1 MMRQRLRPSAIAVIG
16 LACRYPE
23 ASTPRQLWEN
33 ILARRRQFRRFPDC
47 RLPLAD
53 YYDPDPTVPD
63 KTYGRRAALI
73 DGFDFDWSGRR
84 IPVSTVRT
92 TDMVHWLALETSLAA
107 VADAGYSPVDLPG
120 ERTGVIVGNTL
131 TGEQT
136 RAHTLRL
143 RWPFVR
149 RALHRAARAQGLDES
164 QMDRLTQALKDRY
177 LAVFPPVDEDTL
189 AGGLSNTIAGRIC
202 NYLNLMGGGFS
213 VDGACASSLLAVAHA
228 ASRLVNQD
236 LDLAIVGG
244 VDISLDPFEL
254 VGFAKT
260 GALTDGDMM
269 VYDRGGKGFIPGEGC
284 GFMVLKPLADARRDG
299 NPVYAVIRG
308 WGISSDGAGSGIT
321 APSVSGQALALERAY
336 QLSPFGISDLDFIE
350 GHGTGTTVGDRVEL
364 EAIAQVLGKAP
375 LNGGEQR
382 PCGITSLKSI
392 LGHTKAASG
401 IGGLIKAVMAVNRRV
416 VPPTAACHEPHPA
429 FDHAARRLYPVRQGR
444 RESATKQLRAG
455 VSSMGFGGINCHVTI
470 DSADPPDDRLKPLL
484 DEVMLLA
491 HPQES
496 EVLLIGGGS
505 QTEMLKKI
513 GELIRMADGISM
525 AELADL
531 SAHLSRQLP
540 PDPLVRA
547 AIVTGHPD
555 DLLARLAQFEK
566 TLRHAW
572 PVESTRPAT
581 SMGPD
586 MWLGA
591 GNTTPRIGFLFPGQG
606 SQQINMARNL
616 VQRFPWARSRLK
628 LADRITRKLSGV
640 PLSHRVFRDIDRA
653 ASSEEK
659 QRWISVLSRTENA
672 QPAICLASM
681 LWLDYL
687 SRLGV
692 RPEAVGGHSLGE
704 LTACH
709 AAGGFG
715 AATLLEFAVR
725 RGNAM
730 ADQAGVP
737 GAMVSLQCDE
747 STAIAL
753 IPRIDGYLTV
763 ANRNS
768 PRQTVLSGESAA
780 VEALV
785 GMARENGISA
795 RILAV
800 SGAFHSRLS
809 QDAAERVAAMGLL
822 AKPLSA
828 TACRFFSS
836 VDGALLESG
845 QPLSGHFSRQIRSRV
860 DFIRLAE
867 EMAACCDLILEVGP
881 GRVLSGLTA
890 DVLGEAGPLCLPV
903 EGSAGNLTDLNR
915 ALAAMYALGVAIH
928 WETLF
933 ENRLIRPFV
942 PAAEKSFVVNPCETL
957 PGTDSRDPDVVG
969 PPGNENHTL
978 LNEALAGVPQ
988 PVAARYLE
996 SRGAFLKR
1004 VIQADL
1010 SFWDPDARPLGDSAE
1025 KPIAPQAAELKPAVV
1040 QATLFGLVSEV
1051 TGFSTATLSRNARL
1065 LDDLNLDSI
1074 KAGDLIARF
1083 AKAYGSTF
1091 PDPTLL
1097 TNAALGD
1104 LIDAV
1109 IRLGGDR
1116 SQSIDRPG
1124 QAQAI
1129 APADTLAELI
1139 RQAARITGFSGESLD
1154 ADLPV
1159 ERDLKIGP
1167 EKLQKLIERT
1177 AVALGMQPHLDLGPL
1192 RSRSLRQIGVILNR
1206 MTRRQHFPA
1215 DDGVGEVLG
1224 SAAIGRAT
1232 WVRNFHMDLL
1242 ATPYPPFSETRSMR
1256 SENDWQNA
1264 RVLILHSSDTADV
1277 AEALV
1282 QQLFRRGAFTLVLA
1296 IDAESAA
1303 QRARDPEF
1311 SHLLAVLPK
1320 TGQPETDRSALLQR
1334 LIHMRASVVS
1344 PPSAARAPR
1353 RRTTVV
1359 WIQFGGGYFGRD
1371 PRFARLDCCGALSL
1385 GASLHLER
1393 ADLRVR
1399 VVDFSPALPPEIL
1412 ALETLAE
1419 MITEEA
1425 FAAVGY
1431 DHARTRRTFCA
1442 RLSQPLAYQRR
1453 ALVWSEADVILVTGG
1468 ARGITAECA
1477 LSVARK
1483 TGARMALVGRTPHP
1497 DGAAEMPPSVAIRSL
1512 MARYTALGL
1521 SAVYFSCDMA
1531 DRDAVDRMVAAVTED
1546 LGPITGVI
1554 HGAGLNRPRLTGQ
1567 VQLHQAFTECAP
1579 KVLGLLHL
1587 MDALEAT
1594 PPKLMVA
1601 LGSIIGIT
1609 GMPGNGWY
1617 GFSNEVMDIA
1627 LRGFAADHPET
1638 GTITVAYSIWRDQ
1651 GMGAR
1656 LGSVASLGKQGIDAI
1671 PTHEGVER
1679 FLKIFTHDPGS
1690 RQVVIT
1696 ARMGSLKTWPH
1707 AWPETPHGFR
1717 FLENRIH
1724 MTPGVEVVFSTRLSL
1739 ETDPYLKDHQ
1749 FQGSFL
1755 FPTVF
1760 GLEAMAQA
1768 ACYLTGKTAVDR
1780 VQIRD
1785 IHLQRPITV
1794 DPRSGAQITIQV
1806 IRAEAQ
1812 AEGETIVHAGIRK
1825 EGTGDTRDAFSATV
1839 VFNPTESETL
1849 GVPARPETPLPL
1861 VPQTDLY
1868 RPGLLFQGPRFQAI
1882 ETVWEICASDEKA
1895 VQALVTARITPV
1907 NQRSAAAFGS
1917 GNSSHLCLGD
1927 PFFCDTLL
1935 QSAALLAP
1943 QDTSLPIA
1951 IDRMDLLPEFF
1962 SASAPATLQ
1971 VALVERKEPDL
1982 IYRVAATSENGTPMA
1997 LLTGYR
2003 LRILKHHDDYPTV
2016 ADLTLPQER
2025 DRCLINQALDEVC
2038 PSLSLTPPH
2047 LELAVIPG
2055 IHDMN
2060 QPARRKVTEP
2070 ILKRSL
2076 AAAAQRYRLPLSS
2089 GDIRWRKNGKPAVAD
2104 SGSTALDVSLTHDD
2118 RICLCVCGPGPL
2130 GCDLAT
2136 VTARERCDWIGVL
2149 GRGRA
2154 ELLDRLIGQE
2164 DPLDVAGTRIW
2175 TAMETTIKAGGQP
2188 GADLN
2193 LIQKSGD
2200 AVLFAAAGDGGL
2212 PIQILTLVI
2221 RLTWGSLRI
2230 FAVTA
2235 ARPALPKF
2243 RELLLSADYPGY
2255 EPLYQTRPFEM
2266 LQGGPQGQLV
2276 FVQRLPVTFQ
2286 PSANLSRTI
2295 YFSNYIKWMGN
2306 TREASAWPVLAQMA
2320 NQFASGR
2327 WGGVTNYGHLKI
2339 LGEAG
2344 TSDRIEIR
2352 MWVSDN
2358 GGPEDATMTLSYDFR
2373 KILPDGGCQRLAF
2386 CRLQTTWVE
2395 ILGPGLAK
2403 VAPYPAYYGQFIAD
2417 MCPRFDAPDIPEPMP
2432 ESLGHLF
2439 DVDDDPILFAA
2450 AAGPAALPVIR
2461 EQIVDTT
2468 LSHANLVGNIYYA
2481 NYYEWQGEIRDRFF
2495 YELIPDYFHGVGEKG
2510 ELLALESRVDHL
2522 REAMPFDRILLTMAV
2537 KEVRSCQVTLHVD
2550 YFRLEPDGSP
2560 VKIAYGMHRAAWVT
2574 RDAQRRPTAAPF
2586 PGRVRAAFE
2595 TMVQQTGS
2603 ALGREKSARQIAGS

>member
-23 ASTPRQLWEN
+23 AITPRQLWEN
-33 ILARRRQFRRFPDC
+33 ILAQRRQFRRFPNC

-92 TDMVHWLALETSLAA
+92 TDLVHWLALETSLAA
-107 VADAGYSPVDLPG
+107 VADAGYSPADLPG
-120 ERTGVIVGNTL
+120 ERTGVIIGNSL

-164 QMDRLTQALKDRY
+164 QVDRLTQALKERY

-228 ASRLVNQD
+228 ASRLVNRD

-299 NPVYAVIRG
+299 NPVYAVLRG

-336 QLSPFGISDLDFIE
+336 QHSPFGISDLDFIE

-364 EAIAQVLGKAP
+364 EAIARVLGKAP

-505 QTEMLKKI
+505 QTEMLRKI
-513 GELIRMADGISM
+513 GELIRVADGISM

-555 DLLARLAQFEK
+555 DLLARLAQLERS
-566 TLRHAW
+566 LRHTW
-572 PVESTRPAT
+572 PVGSTRPAT
-581 SMGPD
+581 SIGPD
-586 MWLGA
+586 MWLGV

-628 LADRITRKLSGV
+628 QADRITRKLSGV
-640 PLSHRVFRDIDRA
+640 RLSHRVFRDIDRA

-709 AAGGFG
+709 AAGVFG

-725 RGNAM
+725 RGKAM

-747 STAIAL
+747 ATAIAL
-753 IPRIDGYLTV
+753 IPRVHGYLTV

-795 RILAV
+795 RVLPV

-828 TACRFFSS
+828 MACRFFSS

-881 GRVLSGLTA
+881 GRVLSGLAA
-890 DVLGEAGPLCLPV
+890 DVLGEAGPLC
-903 EGSAGNLTDLNR
+903 
-915 ALAAMYALGVAIH
+915 
-928 WETLF
+928 
-933 ENRLIRPFV
+933 
-942 PAAEKSFVVNPCETL
+942 
-957 PGTDSRDPDVVG
+957 
-969 PPGNENHTL
+969 
-978 LNEALAGVPQ
+978 
-988 PVAARYLE
+988 
-996 SRGAFLKR
+996 
-1004 VIQADL
+1004 
-1010 SFWDPDARPLGDSAE
+1010 
-1025 KPIAPQAAELKPAVV
+1025 
-1040 QATLFGLVSEV
+1040 
-1051 TGFSTATLSRNARL
+1051 
-1065 LDDLNLDSI
+1065 
-1074 KAGDLIARF
+1074 
-1083 AKAYGSTF
+1083 
-1091 PDPTLL
+1091 
-1097 TNAALGD
+1097 
-1104 LIDAV
+1104 
-1109 IRLGGDR
+1109 
-1116 SQSIDRPG
+1116 
-1124 QAQAI
+1124 
-1129 APADTLAELI
+1129 
-1139 RQAARITGFSGESLD
+1139 
-1154 ADLPV
+1154 
-1159 ERDLKIGP
+1159 
-1167 EKLQKLIERT
+1167 
-1177 AVALGMQPHLDLGPL
+1177 
-1192 RSRSLRQIGVILNR
+1192 
-1206 MTRRQHFPA
+1206 
-1215 DDGVGEVLG
+1215 
-1224 SAAIGRAT
+1224 
-1232 WVRNFHMDLL
+1232 
-1242 ATPYPPFSETRSMR
+1242 
-1256 SENDWQNA
+1256 
-1264 RVLILHSSDTADV
+1264 
-1277 AEALV
+1277 
-1282 QQLFRRGAFTLVLA
+1282 
-1296 IDAESAA
+1296 
-1303 QRARDPEF
+1303 
-1311 SHLLAVLPK
+1311 
-1320 TGQPETDRSALLQR
+1320 
-1334 LIHMRASVVS
+1334 
-1344 PPSAARAPR
+1344 
-1353 RRTTVV
+1353 
-1359 WIQFGGGYFGRD
+1359 
-1371 PRFARLDCCGALSL
+1371 
-1385 GASLHLER
+1385 
-1393 ADLRVR
+1393 
-1399 VVDFSPALPPEIL
+1399 
-1412 ALETLAE
+1412 
-1419 MITEEA
+1419 
-1425 FAAVGY
+1425 
-1431 DHARTRRTFCA
+1431 
-1442 RLSQPLAYQRR
+1442 
-1453 ALVWSEADVILVTGG
+1453 
-1468 ARGITAECA
+1468 
-1477 LSVARK
+1477 
-1483 TGARMALVGRTPHP
+1483 
-1497 DGAAEMPPSVAIRSL
+1497 
-1512 MARYTALGL
+1512 
-1521 SAVYFSCDMA
+1521 
-1531 DRDAVDRMVAAVTED
+1531 
-1546 LGPITGVI
+1546 
-1554 HGAGLNRPRLTGQ
+1554 
-1567 VQLHQAFTECAP
+1567 
-1579 KVLGLLHL
+1579 
-1587 MDALEAT
+1587 
-1594 PPKLMVA
+1594 
-1601 LGSIIGIT
+1601 
-1609 GMPGNGWY
+1609 
-1617 GFSNEVMDIA
+1617 
-1627 LRGFAADHPET
+1627 
-1638 GTITVAYSIWRDQ
+1638 
-1651 GMGAR
+1651 
-1656 LGSVASLGKQGIDAI
+1656 
-1671 PTHEGVER
+1671 
-1679 FLKIFTHDPGS
+1679 
-1690 RQVVIT
+1690 
-1696 ARMGSLKTWPH
+1696 
-1707 AWPETPHGFR
+1707 
-1717 FLENRIH
+1717 
-1724 MTPGVEVVFSTRLSL
+1724 
-1739 ETDPYLKDHQ
+1739 
-1749 FQGSFL
+1749 
-1755 FPTVF
+1755 
-1760 GLEAMAQA
+1760 
-1768 ACYLTGKTAVDR
+1768 
-1780 VQIRD
+1780 
-1785 IHLQRPITV
+1785 
-1794 DPRSGAQITIQV
+1794 
-1806 IRAEAQ
+1806 
-1812 AEGETIVHAGIRK
+1812 
-1825 EGTGDTRDAFSATV
+1825 
-1839 VFNPTESETL
+1839 
-1849 GVPARPETPLPL
+1849 
-1861 VPQTDLY
+1861 
-1868 RPGLLFQGPRFQAI
+1868 
-1882 ETVWEICASDEKA
+1882 
-1895 VQALVTARITPV
+1895 
-1907 NQRSAAAFGS
+1907 
-1917 GNSSHLCLGD
+1917 
-1927 PFFCDTLL
+1927 
-1935 QSAALLAP
+1935 
-1943 QDTSLPIA
+1943 
-1951 IDRMDLLPEFF
+1951 
-1962 SASAPATLQ
+1962 
-1971 VALVERKEPDL
+1971 
-1982 IYRVAATSENGTPMA
+1982 
-1997 LLTGYR
+1997 
-2003 LRILKHHDDYPTV
+2003 
-2016 ADLTLPQER
+2016 
-2025 DRCLINQALDEVC
+2025 
-2038 PSLSLTPPH
+2038 
-2047 LELAVIPG
+2047 
-2055 IHDMN
+2055 
-2060 QPARRKVTEP
+2060 
-2070 ILKRSL
+2070 
-2076 AAAAQRYRLPLSS
+2076 
-2089 GDIRWRKNGKPAVAD
+2089 
-2104 SGSTALDVSLTHDD
+2104 
-2118 RICLCVCGPGPL
+2118 
-2130 GCDLAT
+2130 
-2136 VTARERCDWIGVL
+2136 
-2149 GRGRA
+2149 
-2154 ELLDRLIGQE
+2154 
-2164 DPLDVAGTRIW
+2164 
-2175 TAMETTIKAGGQP
+2175 
-2188 GADLN
+2188 
-2193 LIQKSGD
+2193 
-2200 AVLFAAAGDGGL
+2200 
-2212 PIQILTLVI
+2212 
-2221 RLTWGSLRI
+2221 
-2230 FAVTA
+2230 
-2235 ARPALPKF
+2235 
-2243 RELLLSADYPGY
+2243 
-2255 EPLYQTRPFEM
+2255 
-2266 LQGGPQGQLV
+2266 
-2276 FVQRLPVTFQ
+2276 LPVTFQ

-2358 GGPEDATMTLSYDFR
+2358 SGPEDATMTLSYDFR
-2373 KILPDGGCQRLAF
+2373 KILPDAGSQRLAF

-2403 VAPYPAYYGQFIAD
+2403 AAPYPAYYGQFIAD

-2481 NYYEWQGEIRDRFF
+2481 NFYEWQGEIRDRFF

-2522 REAMPFDRILLTMAV
+2522 REAMPFDRILITLAV
-2537 KEVRSCQVTLHVD
+2537 KEVRSCRVTLHVD
-2550 YFRLEPDGSP
+2550 YFRLEPDASP

-2574 RDAQRRPTAAPF
+2574 RDAQGRPTAAPF

-2595 TMVQQTGS
+2595 TMIHQSG
-2603 ALGREKSARQIAGS
+2603 